1 MELRQ
6 LRYFVVVADTQS
18 ISAAARKLHVVQS
31 AVSHQIANLESELDA
46 ELLVRGKSGVT
57 LTPAGQFF
65 YRNAVAVLKHVE
77 TATHEVKR
85 LDKEVRGDVS
95 VGIPNSTAAVL
106 ALRLLKAVRRELPH
120 VQLTVVEGLSGL
132 LAEQL
137 AGGRLDFSILFDTQS
152 MRGFVQTPLLAE
164 KLHFVS
170 ADPAVVRKHAGKN
183 GIALREVLGRPL
195 ILPPQ
200 PNGIRV
206 LLEREALRAGLKPNV
221 VAGVTG
227 LDTMRAAVEAGV
239 ADSVMMAAN
248 ALRQDAAGDLLVLPI
263 RTPVIERNAGL
274 FEPARFE
281 LPAAASCVRDIM
293 LRLVRELVEHGQWPG
308 ARLPD
313 PAEGLRS
320 A

>member
-6 LRYFVVVADTQS
+6 LRYFVAVADTQS

-31 AVSHQIANLESELDA
+31 AISHQIANLESELGA
-46 ELLVRGKSGVT
+46 ELFTRGKAGVT
-57 LTPAGQFF
+57 LTSAGQFL
-65 YRNAVAVLKHVE
+65 YRNAVTILKHVE
-77 TATHEVKR
+77 TASQEVKR
-85 LDKEVRGDVS
+85 VDKEIRGSVA

-106 ALRLLKAVRRELPH
+106 ALHLLTAVRQELPH
-120 VQLTVVEGLSGL
+120 VQLTIVEGLSGL

-137 AGGRLDFSILFDTQS
+137 ASGRLDFSILFDTEP
-152 MRGFVQTPLLAE
+152 MRGFVQKPLLAE

-170 ADPAVVRKHAGKN
+170 ADPEMIRTHGGKI
-183 GIALREVLGRPL
+183 GISLREVLRRPL

-206 LLEREALRAGLKPNV
+206 LLEREASRVGLQPNV

-227 LDTMRAAVEAGV
+227 VQTMRAAVHAGV

-248 ALRQDAAGDLLVLPI
+248 AIREHGTGELLVQPI
-263 RTPVIERNAGL
+263 RAPVIERIAAL
-274 FEPARFE
+274 CEPAQFA

-293 LRLVRELVEHGQWPG
+293 LRLVNELVSRDQWPG
-308 ARLPD
+308 ARLL
-313 PAEGLRS
+313 ECS
-320 A
+320 